1 MHHRAIHARCAH
13 RHGGAGDAA
22 VLEVGLDGRAD
33 ESGVAEVADHRRLGL
48 HQQRQQIGV
57 DGLGQGIEYVH
68 GWLRKL
74 NEPPIYQRAFQ
85 KKNALFEQ

>member
-1 MHHRAIHARCAH
+1 MEMFLNAYVPHEI
-13 RHGGAGDAA
+13 GK
-22 VLEVGLDGRAD
+22 VIGLIENNLDSVR
-33 ESGVAEVADHRRLGL
+33 RRLGL
-48 HQQRQQIGV
+48 YEQRQQIGV